1 MKRSLVISDWFY
13 SLSHTIK
20 RNRVVTVV
28 YALICLLF
36 LVVGIAV
43 GITVSDKI
51 EYVTR
56 NGAVIFKY
64 LRGDIGIV
72 TFFFF
77 DFGLTVV
84 YCLFAASMFFNK
96 ALAFLSLAP
105 CAYRSYVLGM
115 NTSIIIVVYSV
126 SAIPMLFVLFVPMC
140 IIEITLLCML
150 SFRCFKFNA
159 MNGSCMPSKTDV
171 IVYYK
176 GTLQYIFVLAV
187 CMLAKSI
194 TVVLFGSALIGIVGG
209 VA

>member
-1 MKRSLVISDWFY
+1 MISDWFY

-20 RNRVVTVV
+20 RNRVVTLV

-43 GITVSDKI
+43 GITVSDKT
-51 EYVTR
+51 EYVIR
-56 NGAVIFKY
+56 NGAIIFKY

-77 DFGLTVV
+77 DFGLMAV

-126 SAIPMLFVLFVPMC
+126 SSIPMLFVLFVPMC
-140 IIEITLLCML
+140 IIEIALLCML
-150 SFRCFKFNA
+150 SFRCFKFNS
-159 MNGSCMPSKTDV
+159 MNGSCSPSKIDV

-176 GTLQYIFVLAV
+176 GTAQYLFVLAV

-209 VA
+209 AVA